1 MANKENGRYALAE
14 PGSGL
19 TVFSM
24 EGGEFNLFGSSY
36 TAIEVTEKKKYGKI
50 NDEPTSLEV
59 VDNTETMLAVGLEI
73 AAGFAILAVATVLTG
88 GAALAVC
95 ALAGASIGTAAATM
109 GMYESDKKTGYNRSW
124 GEFGLGVLGGAVI
137 GGMAGAMTYGT
148 LAAAPA
154 AGTIAGLDAQ
164 YFLGMSAFTQNVVP
178 AIITTGV
185 NGLAFTTW
193 AYTINDIYASNGG
206 YNIIL
211 DKVFDNNADKY
222 GEFGMM
228 LYTLSGAVEEY
239 VATNM
244 FRLGGGQTKQGIQF
258 ENSESSSK
266 ADVLAQN
273 RANGRAFEQQ
283 EFAKFS
289 SQNNN
294 AVEQI
299 TVKTSSGVRTRVDA
313 IGLDAN
319 GNVVINEY
327 KSSLTAPLTDNQKIA
342 FPEIFESGA
351 TVVGKGKGIFSGGYQ
366 IPPGTKVTIIR
377 PE

>member
-1 MANKENGRYALAE
+1 M
-14 PGSGL
+14 P
-19 TVFSM
+19 
-24 EGGEFNLFGSSY
+24 
-36 TAIEVTEKKKYGKI
+36 
-50 NDEPTSLEV
+50 P
-59 VDNTETMLAVGLEI
+59 
-73 AAGFAILAVATVLTG
+73 
-88 GAALAVC
+88 
-95 ALAGASIGTAAATM
+95 
-109 GMYESDKKTGYNRSW
+109 
-124 GEFGLGVLGGAVI
+124 AVI
-137 GGMAGAMTYGT
+137 NALTIGAGIVTVIIGNKVLFKNKAGKV
-148 LAAAPA
+148 LATKDIDELKNPRVRGNEAPPLRNE
-154 AGTIAGLDAQ
+154 LDDYLDDVGDFYENDVFGHYYDEWPELDD
-164 YFLGMSAFTQNVVP
+164 YFDE
-178 AIITTGV
+178 
-185 NGLAFTTW
+185 LARHSE
-193 AYTINDIYASNGG
+193 DIDVGSVSKCG
-206 YNIIL
+206 
-211 DKVFDNNADKY
+211 
-222 GEFGMM
+222 
-228 LYTLSGAVEEY
+228 
-239 VATNM
+239 
-244 FRLGGGQTKQGIQF
+244 
-258 ENSESSSK
+258 SK

-327 KSSLTAPLTDNQKIA
+327 KSSMTAPLTDNQKIA